1 MFLAYIN
8 DITTGASSKI
18 RLFADDCILYRTIV
32 NKTIYSFNQ
41 ILITEVWKMGL
52 NVSMA
57 TSDVGPLPH
66 DTCVFCQIVS
76 GKKDTEL
83 LYNDDQYVCFRDIR
97 PVSQNHYLVVPIAH
111 HPEAKYLAK
120 EHIGMVRRMIEVG
133 QSVLKTQG
141 GDLEDCRMGFHW
153 PPFTSVKHLHL
164 HIISPVSEMS
174 FLNKHIVYRPNSFA
188 FVTHDWL
195 VNRLESMS

>member
-1 MFLAYIN
+1 ML
-8 DITTGASSKI
+8 K
-18 RLFADDCILYRTIV
+18 LFM
-32 NKTIYSFNQ
+32 
-41 ILITEVWKMGL
+41 LIG
-52 NVSMA
+52 MA
-57 TSDVGPLPH
+57 TSEVGPLPR

-97 PVSQNHYLVVPIAH
+97 PVSRHHYLIVPIAH
-111 HPEAKYLAK
+111 HPDAKYLAK
-120 EHIGMVRRMIEVG
+120 EHTGMVKRMIEVG

-174 FLNKHIVYRPNSFA
+174 FLNKHVVYRPNSFA

-195 VNRLESMS
+195 VNRIESMS